1 MEVQIKKMT
10 EVKYD
15 TEKMAELMDK
25 LIKDEAFR
33 QKFQSDPKAVFADYN
48 MDIPDEL
55 IPENVELPG
64 PEELEARKTKFAT
77 APTEYFL

>member
-1 MEVQIKKMT
+1 MT

-15 TEKMAELMDK
+15 TEKMAELVDK

-33 QKFQSDPKAVFADYN
+33 QKFQSDPKAVFADYD
-48 MDIPDEL
+48 MEIPDEL

-64 PEELEARKTKFAT
+64 PEELEARKTKSGEVLT
-77 APTEYFL
+77 SVFL

>member
-1 MEVQIKKMT
+1 MP
-10 EVKYD
+10 EVKFD

-64 PEELEARKTKFAT
+64 PDELEARKTKT
-77 APTEYFL
+77 STSITSVFL

>member
-1 MEVQIKKMT
+1 MP

-64 PEELEARKTKFAT
+64 PEELEERKTKLIAVPGAFV
-77 APTEYFL
+77 F

>member
-1 MEVQIKKMT
+1 MP

-25 LIKDEAFR
+25 LAKDEAFR

-55 IPENVELPG
+55 IPENVELAS
-64 PEELEARKTKFAT
+64 PEELEERKTKSAFPM
-77 APTEYFL
+77 APMDVFL

>member
-1 MEVQIKKMT
+1 MP

-25 LIKDEAFR
+25 LAKDEAFR

-48 MDIPDEL
+48 MKIPDEL
-55 IPENVELPG
+55 IPENIELPG
-64 PEELEARKTKFAT
+64 PEELEERKTKSVPALAFV
-77 APTEYFL
+77 L